1 MGGGGI
7 ITIELALLKL
17 YALAHYLNSSF
28 QFAPALPPQELKQI
42 LAKAKLSISPS
53 LLNETF
59 GLTIVESML
68 SSTPAL
74 VANRPEL
81 NTTAQRFGGF
91 VFDDLEQ
98 DLQGILDKYA
108 KYYEDFSHKR
118 AQSIAYI
125 LSHPY
130 PRELFALYLQGSSL
144 V

>member
-1 MGGGGI
+1 
-7 ITIELALLKL
+7 
-17 YALAHYLNSSF
+17 
-28 QFAPALPPQELKQI
+28 
-42 LAKAKLSISPS
+42 
-53 LLNETF
+53 
-59 GLTIVESML
+59 ML